1 MAGVIAGID
10 FVASDSQTRNCPN
23 GTVANMS
30 LGGGRSTAINSAAA
44 AAVQAGVF
52 MAVAAGNSN
61 DDANFYSPA
70 SEASVCTVG
79 ATDVD
84 DSRAWFSNYGTL
96 VDVFGP
102 GVDILSTW
110 IGGPNATVS
119 FFCPPLLF
127 LSSSLRG
134 GWFGLVLVSTATTTS
149 NPLFFDP
156 SLPTA
161 STLST
166 PSPPLFSF
174 PSPTQD

>member
-1 MAGVIAGID
+1 
-10 FVASDSQTRNCPN
+10 
-23 GTVANMS
+23 MS

-119 FFCPPLLF
+119 FSYPPFAF
-127 LSSSLRG
+127 LVPVHCAEG
-134 GWFGLVLVSTATTTS
+134 GLVSPATTT
-149 NPLFFDP
+149 NIPPPPLFFDP